1 MCVALC
7 VTGALLGVARAGA
20 QEATAGPAVTGR
32 LLHDGEPV
40 VGVEVR
46 VELDGD
52 EVGRGVTGPDGRF
65 VIELA
70 SGGTYQVELVASSLP
85 TGVDLA
91 PGAEARLEQVVVQGA
106 RPKTVVFR
114 LGSPVRSAS
123 PGTAARLA
131 ALAISGLR
139 FGLVVAL
146 AAVGL
151 TLVFGTTG
159 IVNLAHGEF
168 VTFGAI
174 VAWYANANGV
184 PLVLAGVVA
193 CLAGAVLGWVL
204 DRSLWRPLE
213 RRRTDASTVMVVTI
227 GLSLFLRNAYL
238 VVFKGASRSYHD
250 YAVGTPWV
258 IGGVR
263 ILPRSVAVILVAAAV
278 LIALAWVLRRTSAGT
293 AVRAVGSDPVLA
305 AASGIDRRAVTTQ
318 VWMLAAALA
327 GLGGVML
334 GATDAV
340 QWDMGLR
347 VLLLMVAAVVLG
359 GLGSVPGALVGGV
372 LVGWATEISTYWL
385 PADLVT
391 AFALVVLIAVLLV
404 KPTGLFG
411 RAERIA

>member
-1 MCVALC
+1 MQDA
-7 VTGALLGVARAGA
+7 ASH
-20 QEATAGPAVTGR
+20 Q
-32 LLHDGEPV
+32 
-40 VGVEVR
+40 
-46 VELDGD
+46 
-52 EVGRGVTGPDGRF
+52 GPDLRAYLTGF
-65 VIELA
+65 VLA
-70 SGGTYQVELVASSLP
+70 VIL
-85 TGVDLA
+85 
-91 PGAEARLEQVVVQGA
+91 
-106 RPKTVVFR
+106 
-114 LGSPVRSAS
+114 
-123 PGTAARLA
+123 TA
-131 ALAISGLR
+131 IP
-139 FGLVVAL
+139 FGLVYFKAM
-146 AAVGL
+146 
-151 TLVFGTTG
+151 
-159 IVNLAHGEF
+159 
-168 VTFGAI
+168 
-174 VAWYANANGV
+174 
-184 PLVLAGVVA
+184 P
-193 CLAGAVLGWVL
+193 
-204 DRSLWRPLE
+204 
-213 RRRTDASTVMVVTI
+213 I
-227 GLSLFLRNAYL
+227 GP
-238 VVFKGASRSYHD
+238 
-250 YAVGTPWV
+250 T
-258 IGGVR
+258 
-263 ILPRSVAVILVAAAV
+263 VAVILVAAAV